1 MALILT
7 SMLSGIVTEAAAIA
21 LATQIFAAVE
31 EIRVKPRRVQFK
43 LKSKYIEMIAV
54 LERRSERLGWTKASD
69 EVKEGK
75 AAVKEILD
83 ELEKL
88 TSWDI

>member
-21 LATQIFAAVE
+21 LATQIFAAIE

>member
-21 LATQIFAAVE
+21 LATQIFAAIE

-54 LERRSERLGWTKASD
+54 LERRSERLGWTKAT
-69 EVKEGK
+69 EAIKNGK
-75 AAVKEILD
+75 AALKEILD